1 MPFNAPALPHCI
13 TFNKD
18 AISQLINNTG
28 CVAVRMYPAINS
40 NGQLTL
46 VVVGVSE
53 TGENIIELADTM
65 FTLDFEKG
73 SKPLKNEKAQKKTF
87 KYNLGFKNFNKNPH
101 LVTSNSFP
109 DAKRTTINR
118 MRPLPQFSCNSL

>member
-18 AISQLINNTG
+18 AINQIITMRG
-28 CVAVRMYPAINS
+28 VAVRMYPAINS

-53 TGENIIELADTM
+53 TGENIIELADTNNAPS
-65 FTLDFEKG
+65 FGLQSQKTLASG
-73 SKPLKNEKAQKKTF
+73 
-87 KYNLGFKNFNKNPH
+87 
-101 LVTSNSFP
+101 LVDEGQTSP
-109 DAKRTTINR
+109 
-118 MRPLPQFSCNSL
+118 P